1 MNIRKIFAVALAAA
15 FAVTL
20 HAQEAKE
27 GAASAKEKKKSQLQ
41 LVKKAD
47 LINENTRLKEE
58 LDSLRN
64 ELERYRM
71 ELAYTDSLTLE
82 MMQVYEGHDGR
93 SAAGISPEDYTPEVS
108 DSLLSLWYVHSRVSA
123 DDISEYDMD
132 SVRFQSNVSDEV
144 YIERIK
150 QMNSFITLPYN
161 DIVKNYIIL
170 YSEKMSAKMSEIL
183 GLSRYYMP
191 IFEEILNR
199 YDMPEEL
206 KAMAVIESAL
216 NPRAVSRAG
225 AKGMWQFMYATAK
238 MYDLHIDS
246 FVDERL
252 DPVKSAEAAA
262 QYLKD
267 SYEIFGDWNLAI
279 ASYNCGAGNVNR
291 AIRRSGGKREFW
303 DIYPYLPRETRG
315 YVPAFVGALYAM
327 NYYKEHG
334 IKPAAIEM
342 PAHVD
347 TFKINKMLHLR
358 QVSDLT
364 GAPIDEL
371 KNLNPQYSHEIIPGN
386 DREYILRIP
395 YNYSNAFIDNE
406 DSLYRHKADEYFNPV
421 TLKKIK
427 DGADGERVVYT
438 VRSGDYLGRI
448 ASRHR
453 CTVAQIK
460 RWNNL
465 SSNNIRVGQRL
476 VIYRGGNAP
485 ASASSSSSSSAAK
498 SAPPANATTYTVKS
512 GDVLG
517 KIAERHGC
525 TVAQLKSWNGLTS
538 NNIKV
543 GQKLIVAAPAAKSS
557 QTAQTSRSASASGG
571 EYTTYVVREG
581 DSFYSIAKNYPG
593 VSAQNIMDY
602 NGLSSS
608 KIRPGMTI
616 KIPKK

>member
-1 MNIRKIFAVALAAA
+1 MDIRKIIAVALAAA
-15 FAVTL
+15 IAVT
-20 HAQEAKE
+20 A
-27 GAASAKEKKKSQLQ
+27 GAEESQTGKKIKGNPEKIQLLRKKGL
-41 LVKKAD
+41 KR
-47 LINENTRLKEE
+47 ENAMLRAE
-58 LDSLRN
+58 LDSLRM
-64 ELERYRM
+64 EVERYRA
-71 ELAYTDSLTLE
+71 ELEYTDSITSE
-82 MMQVYEGHDGR
+82 MMDMYEENEMKGENGL
-93 SAAGISPEDYTPEVS
+93 APEDYTAEVS
-108 DSLLSLWYVHSRVSA
+108 DSLLNIWYVHNRVNTYDFS
-123 DDISEYDMD
+123 DYDMD
-132 SVRFQSNVSDEV
+132 SIRFQSNVPDEV

-161 DIVKNYIIL
+161 EIVKNYIIL
-170 YSEKMSAKMSEIL
+170 YSEKMPTKMANML
-183 GLSRYYMP
+183 GLCRYYMP

-206 KAMAVIESAL
+206 KAMAIIESAL
-216 NPRAVSRAG
+216 NPRAVSRVG
-225 AKGMWQFMYATAK
+225 AKGMWQFMYSTAK

-246 FVDERL
+246 FVDERM

-262 QYLKD
+262 QYMKD
-267 SYEIFGDWNLAI
+267 AYEIFGDWNLAI

-291 AIRRSGGKREFW
+291 AIRRSGGSRAFW

-315 YVPAFVGALYAM
+315 YVPAFVGALYTM
-327 NYYKEHG
+327 TYYKEHG
-334 IKPAAIEM
+334 IKPETVEI

-386 DREYILRIP
+386 SREYILRIP

-406 DSLYRHKADEYFNPV
+406 DSIYVHKADIYFNPV
-421 TLKKIK
+421 TIKKIK
-427 DGADGERVVYT
+427 DGGDGERIVYK
-438 VRSGDYLGRI
+438 VKSGDYLGRI

-465 SSNNIRVGQRL
+465 TSNNIRVGQRL
-476 VIYRGGNAP
+476 VIYRGGHAP
-485 ASASSSSSSSAAK
+485 SSSSSASSSSTASTSSSTAV
-498 SAPPANATTYTVKS
+498 PANATTYTVKS

-525 TVAQLKSWNGLTS
+525 TVAQLKAWNNLTS
-538 NNIKV
+538 NNIRV
-543 GQKLIVAAPAAKSS
+543 GQKLVVSASSPQKAPAAAS
-557 QTAQTSRSASASGG
+557 QSG
-571 EYTTYVVREG
+571 EYTTYTVKSG
-581 DSFYSIAKNYPG
+581 DSFYSIAQKYPG
-593 VSAQNIMDY
+593 VSAQNIMDF
-602 NGLSSS
+602 NGLTSS
-608 KIRPGMTI
+608 KIKPGMTI